1 MGSRRAS
8 RLPGEE
14 AVGGGL
20 LLLWGVRG
28 AGPHP
33 QLSPTGFCLRRWRGC
48 WGARCVQKSLC
59 PGRGGL
65 GRSERDPNPD
75 AFPVHLPAMGV
86 CGLPAS
92 GQVGGVSTLILQTGG
107 GWDFLAAR
115 APCSQSGSPQAA
127 HLGQPRG
134 REDSTRPTESGL
146 G

>member
-92 GQVGGVSTLILQTGG
+92 GQVGGVSTLILQTGEG
-107 GWDFLAAR
+107 GGTSWQQGPLALSR
-115 APCSQSGSPQAA
+115 G
-127 HLGQPRG
+127 HLRQPTWASLAGGKIQHG
-134 REDSTRPTESGL
+134 RPNPA
-146 G
+146 